1 MSAGEEMVRERE
13 DERGENGVE
22 EEDAYLLVISAGF
35 SLVPKDEF
43 GLEPL
48 QVAMDSNSR

>member
-1 MSAGEEMVRERE
+1 MRRCWGREE
-13 DERGENGVE
+13 DERGGDGVE
-22 EEDAYLLVISAGF
+22 EEDLYLLVTGF

-48 QVAMDSNSR
+48 RVVMDSNPR